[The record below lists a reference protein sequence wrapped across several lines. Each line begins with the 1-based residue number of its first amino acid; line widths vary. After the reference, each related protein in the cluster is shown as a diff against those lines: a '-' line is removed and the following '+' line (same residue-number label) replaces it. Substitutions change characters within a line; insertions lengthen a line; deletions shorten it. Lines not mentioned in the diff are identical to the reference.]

1 LKQKQQLIF
10 SKTNQDP
17 DVNPQ
22 TLEGNWELFF
32 TDNWGA
38 PPKVSFPEFTSWTKP
53 YRFDVTSIIES
64 GDNNLIVEVANTW
77 SKRLTG
83 DAITGEN
90 YTNTNIS
97 NTVLPTE
104 GMSSGDQTRV
114 PWADVPLIESGLMG
128 PVKIVSFKKWP
139 YTYRR

>member
-1 LKQKQQLIF
+1 MQLIKKTF
-10 SKTNQDP
+10 HYDINSNANDKQRIYLDLGDLSKVGEVWLNDKHLGIT
-17 DVNPQ
+17 
-22 TLEGNWELFF
+22 
-32 TDNWGA
+32 
-38 PPKVSFPEFTSWTKP
+38 WTKP

-77 SKRLTG
+77 SNRLTG

-97 NTVLPTE
+97 NTILPTE
-104 GMSSGDQTRV
+104 GISSGDQTYV